1 MNNNQNNSKAG
12 GQKAPPSMSAKKMKS
27 PVSQSNPVPM
37 PMSKRTAK
45 NDSNAGKTSFSAP
58 SRKV

>member
-12 GQKAPPSMSAKKMKS
+12 GQKPPSMRAKKTKN

-37 PMSKRTAK
+37 PMSKRKAP
-45 NDSNAGKTSFSAP
+45 NVSNAGKTSFSAP